1 MEELNPIS
9 ALNFIFDPENV
20 IVLDEKEEKPMQ
32 CGYIPETWTDLKT
45 DSITVTD
52 ATAYGINYGLRGMR
66 LSFTQK
72 REHTFEEDIELAK
85 KLIRSGSSHRKFLR
99 LAQIWCDIRAPRYW
113 WTQYDTYRI
122 GTDGVSEST
131 MHSIMSREITESDFA
146 EYPFDDMGHFGWIH
160 PVGGVIPI
168 LNDYRDEG
176 LFREIIQALP
186 QSYLQTRTVR
196 ISFETLR
203 KMVEERSNHKLQE
216 WHDFTDW
223 IRRNDYYGLIC
234 EGL

>member
-1 MEELNPIS
+1 
-9 ALNFIFDPENV
+9 
-20 IVLDEKEEKPMQ
+20 MQ
-32 CGYIPETWTDLKT
+32 SGYIPESWTDLKT
-45 DSITVTD
+45 DSITVTN

-99 LAQIWCDIRAPRYW
+99 LAQVWCDIRAPRYW

-131 MHSIMSREITESDFA
+131 MHSIMSKPVSMADFA
-146 EYPFDDMGHFGWIH
+146 NGGPSFWNGDFDAIGC
-160 PVGGVIPI
+160 
-168 LNDYRDEG
+168 LNAAIEEKDFDEIV
-176 LFREIIQALP
+176 RMLP

-203 KMVEERSNHKLQE
+203 KMVAERSGHKLQE
-216 WHDFTDW
+216 WRDFTGW